1 MKEHNND
8 SRVDAHGHTNVVN
21 LSKHETALYLSQELG
36 WAIFPLI
43 KWSKLPAIP
52 KEKGGKGFKDG
63 TTVKRQI
70 DNWWL
75 TNSEYNIGITTGVK
89 SGITVIDPD
98 TKNGKDGLNELAKLE
113 AKYGRLPKT
122 LTFITPSG
130 SFHYVYKYNDKLQGG
145 NNRLGNGIDVKNDGG
160 YIVGVNSE
168 VNGSRYRLAEGYT
181 IDTLLA
187 ELPEWVINAAR
198 QNSPSVA
205 EANAAVIDLKSFKN
219 KHPACVVYLLV
230 NGAPYDIENYN
241 QANMMLADYCISK
254 HYTDQQAE
262 VLATE
267 MAKHTVEGYKT
278 GKKRIEDKLNDFK
291 GVFKTA
297 KQDPSKYYF
306 SCAFMLTSDNLKDVC
321 RGENCQIKDQWS
333 EQQKLEINFGWNDWG
348 CAERFAYY
356 NKDTIRY
363 CQENDKYYV
372 WNGRYWREQDQ
383 SEIYNRIKESNDH
396 ILDDLKDANGKG
408 DSYSKKLIETHN
420 SKVLSFHKSRLSS
433 GKLRGIYQLAAK
445 QRRLQITLA
454 ELDTDPELLNCKNG
468 IINLR
473 TSELLLPHDK
483 DKLITQYI
491 NIEFDHTSESELWND
506 TLKKALPNDN
516 IRNYLRLMVG
526 YAATGY
532 YGDRSFVYA
541 YGQPRTL
548 KSTLLGAIGAA
559 LGSYAETADRET
571 FVDKKRSA
579 GSAKPDVAKLQ
590 NKRFITAPELD
601 QSQYWN
607 SNFLKDWVGGDRQT
621 ARELYKAGT
630 EFEPIGKFF
639 FTGNSI
645 PKANPEDEAF
655 FERMRVIPFTRQIP
669 RDQIDTTVKDTL
681 KNDPEI
687 QKAILRWIV
696 DGAQLYLKVR
706 DSGKQISVPDEI
718 ELQNACQLYEN
729 SPLFNYSEDELIYLE
744 PEDSRRT
751 DDENKIVEPQVSEI
765 FNSYKMWCER
775 NKINKPLTQK
785 AVTNAFKILGIG
797 VAVKKDKYR
806 NSYRCY
812 QNVFFRKDI
821 KCGEINFDKKKFGIE
836 RFDNYCTPC
845 ISNDMCLQFYEFSP
859 PIVKINFN

>member
-1 MKEHNND
+1 MKEHNSD
-8 SRVDAHGHTNVVN
+8 SRADIHDNTNVVN
-21 LSKHETALYLSQELG
+21 LSKHETALHLSQELG
-36 WAIFPLI
+36 WAIFPLSQ
-43 KWSKLPAIP
+43 WSKLPAIP
-52 KEKGGKGFKDG
+52 REKGGRGFKDG

-75 TNSEYNIGITTGVK
+75 TNAEYNIGITTGVK
-89 SGITVIDPD
+89 SGITVIDLD
-98 TKNGKDGLNELAKLE
+98 IKNGKDGLNELAKLE
-113 AKYGRLPKT
+113 VKYGKLPKT
-122 LTFITPSG
+122 LTVITPSG
-130 SFHYVYKYNDKLQGG
+130 GFHYVYKYNDKLRDGS
-145 NNRLGNGIDVKNDGG
+145 NRLGNGIDVKNNGG
-160 YIVGVNSE
+160 CIVGVNSE
-168 VNGSRYRLAEGYT
+168 VNGFRYRLAEGYT
-181 IDTLLA
+181 IDTPLA
-187 ELPEWVINAAR
+187 ELPEWVINVAR
-198 QNSPSVA
+198 QNSSSVA
-205 EANAAVIDLKSFKN
+205 VTNVTAIDLKSFNN
-219 KHPACVVYLLV
+219 KHPACVVHLLV
-230 NGAPYDIENYN
+230 NGAPSDIENYN
-241 QANMMLADYCISK
+241 QANLMLADYCISK
-254 HYTDQQAE
+254 QYTGQQAE

-267 MAKHTVEGYKT
+267 MAKHTADDYKT
-278 GKKRIEDKLNDFK
+278 GMRSIEDKLNNFRT
-291 GVFKTA
+291 VFDTA
-297 KQDPSKYYF
+297 KQDPNKYYF
-306 SCAFMLTSDNLKDVC
+306 SCGFMLACDDLKDVC
-321 RGENCQIKDQWS
+321 RREDCQIRDQWS

-356 NKDTIRY
+356 NKDTVRY

-372 WNGRYWREQDQ
+372 WNGRYWQEQDE

-396 ILDDLKDANGKG
+396 ILDDLKDTNGNG
-408 DSYSKKLIETHN
+408 NSHAKKLIETHN

-473 TSELLLPHDK
+473 TSELLFPHDK

-491 NIEFDHTSESELWND
+491 NIEFDNTAESELWND

-516 IRNYLRLMVG
+516 IRNYLQLMVG

-532 YGDRSFVYA
+532 YGDRSFIYA
-541 YGQPRTL
+541 FGQPRTL

-579 GSAKPDVAKLQ
+579 GSAKPDITKLQ
-590 NKRFITAPELD
+590 NKRFISAPELD

-621 ARELYKAGT
+621 ARELYKAGI

-645 PKANPEDEAF
+645 PKANSEDEAF

-669 RDQIDTTVKDTL
+669 RDQMDTTVKDTL

-687 QKAILRWIV
+687 QQAILRWIV
-696 DGAQLYLKVR
+696 DGAQWYLKVR

-718 ELQNACQLYEN
+718 ELQNACQIYEN
-729 SPLFNYSEDELIYLE
+729 SPLFNYGEDELIYLE
-744 PEDSRRT
+744 TEDSRRT
-751 DDENKIVEPQVSEI
+751 DDGKKIAEPQVSEI

-775 NKINKPLTQK
+775 NKIKKPLTQK
-785 AVTNAFKILGIG
+785 AATNAFKILGIG
-797 VAVKKDKYR
+797 VAVKKDNYR

-821 KCGEINFDKKKFGIE
+821 KCGELDLDGEKPGTE
-836 RFDNYCTPC
+836 QLDNYCTSR
-845 ISNDMCLQFYEFSP
+845 INNQACLRVYEFYP
-859 PIVKINFN
+859 PILKRVL